1 MDKKQLETKVK
12 KMSKT
17 IAIGDAIILTH
28 NGKEIARYNCID
40 KSIDTKTPLDWLR
53 GCFVFEIGMKGI
65 DIKEIDVE
73 LVKN

>member
-1 MDKKQLETKVK
+1 MDKKQLEAKVK